1 MASLRLPRPSLDGRV
16 SLPRRRTAPSADQR
30 ADEAAAVRAAGRE
43 RELRDQRDRLVERF
57 TVMQSDLG
65 GAFYEMA
72 IRDHVRM
79 DVLTRKAAMLQRV
92 DEELQQVER
101 AIALQRTG
109 VAGQCPSCSAP
120 FAPGAGFCSQCGSSL
135 AAGSLETR

>member
-1 MASLRLPRPSLDGRV
+1 MASLRLPRPSIQGRAV
-16 SLPRRRTAPSADQR
+16 LSRSRTSASADAR
-30 ADEAAAVRAAGRE
+30 ADEAAATRAAGRE
-43 RELRDQRDRLVERF
+43 RELRAQRDRLVERF

-109 VAGQCPSCSAP
+109 VAGQCPACAAP

-135 AAGSLETR
+135 TASVEAH

>member
-1 MASLRLPRPSLDGRV
+1 MPSLRLPKPSVQGRV
-16 SLPRRRTAPSADQR
+16 ALPKRRAVPNADERADQ
-30 ADEAAAVRAAGRE
+30 AAAARAAGRE
-43 RELRDQRDRLVERF
+43 RELRAQRDRLVERF

-109 VAGQCPSCSAP
+109 VAGECAACSAP
-120 FAPGAGFCSQCGSSL
+120 FAPGAGFCSQCGTAL
-135 AAGSLETR
+135 AASMGAS